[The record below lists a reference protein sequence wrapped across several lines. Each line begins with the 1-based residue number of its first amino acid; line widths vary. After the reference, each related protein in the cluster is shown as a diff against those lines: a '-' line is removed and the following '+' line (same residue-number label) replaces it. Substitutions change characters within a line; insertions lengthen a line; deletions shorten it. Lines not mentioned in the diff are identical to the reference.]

1 MMNKSMTLKQL
12 NAFSTV
18 ARFGSFAEACEYLHI
33 SQPALSISV
42 KNLEDVVGGRLFY
55 RTTRALVLT
64 PEGKVFLNS
73 ARRLLL
79 DAESSLGEIK
89 NLFGLSRGLLNI
101 AVMPSFAS
109 ANLAK
114 YIQNFKSECPAVNI
128 KIFDVVAEEAIEM
141 VRLERAELAI
151 TFEPSELDDL
161 SFEPLFTDEFVAAL
175 PTGHILL
182 ENQNVSW
189 EQLTRFPFIALQ
201 KPSNIRYLIEQ
212 SLATVGGNISV
223 EIEANQLLTI
233 VTLIAK
239 GLGVSAMPQI
249 YANNIVQSGIE
260 YRPLVIPTVTRNI
273 GIITKKRA
281 PLSKSAEQFIKT
293 LCGGFVD

>member
-1 MMNKSMTLKQL
+1 MNTNMTLKQL
-12 NAFSTV
+12 KAFSSV

-33 SQPALSISV
+33 SQPALSISI
-42 KNLEDVVGGRLFY
+42 KNLEEIVGGKLFY

-64 PEGKVFLNS
+64 PEGKVFLNA
-73 ARRLLL
+73 ARRVLL
-79 DAESSLGEIK
+79 DAENSLEEIK
-89 NLFGLSRGLLNI
+89 NLFGLNRGHLNI

-114 YIQNFKSECPAVNI
+114 YIQHFKSECPAVNI
-128 KIFDVVAEEAIEM
+128 TIFDVVAEEAIEM

-175 PTGHILL
+175 PTNHALL
-182 ENQNVSW
+182 DNQQVSW
-189 EQLTRFPFIALQ
+189 EQLTNFPFIALQ
-201 KPSNIRYLIEQ
+201 KPSSIRYLIEH
-212 SLATVGGNISV
+212 SLASVGESINV
-223 EIEANQLLTI
+223 EIETNQLSTI
-233 VTLIAK
+233 VTLIAR
-239 GLGVSAMPQI
+239 GLGVSAMPKI

-260 YRPLVIPTVTRNI
+260 YRPLVTPTITRNI

-281 PLSKSAEQFIKT
+281 PLSKSAEQFIQT
-293 LCGGFVD
+293 LSRSGDM